1 MAEKSVNINI
11 NYKVN
16 TVEVQ
21 KAEQQLKSAQAA
33 SNQFQA
39 SSQKAG
45 NASAN
50 AFDKLGGSIETL
62 RGRVLF
68 LKEAI
73 TQSSDPKKIAQLS
86 AEYKKLKTQLDAVN
100 KAAFETPK
108 AIKQTADSAKSLAST
123 LGQIYN
129 AAKLA
134 FTAGIIKEVVSAGL
148 EMAKLSGN
156 VEGVERAFRRA
167 FPDAE
172 SVMFNLRRATHGAV
186 SDFELMQRTLQA
198 TNLGVAVEKLPILF
212 EFAAAR
218 AQQTGE
224 SVDYLVDSIVRG
236 IGRKSI
242 LVLDNLGLSA
252 TRLKA
257 EFGGAALASQSVGD
271 VTAAVAKIA
280 GVELQKMGG
289 FAETSATQ
297 VDSLSASFKNL
308 KEEVANFFTGDG
320 EWITTMKGFIDSFET
335 LFEAQRRGISVS
347 ELYEERERKRIAQ
360 VSASEFMNR
369 KFGESQEENNKILED
384 EIALLKKDIG
394 EWAAF
399 RDSQN
404 KVIDGLKEELKE
416 WEAKAKIISLTQ
428 GKAREYVNQI
438 KEEIEVETQL
448 RDVDK
453 EGILIDQEI
462 LRLLE
467 ATLVANK
474 KRNEQL
480 EEQVGIIED
489 LQNKIESL
497 NDRIV
502 KAVTIDDI
510 AKLNVELLGLEMQ
523 LKELKELGKT
533 VFPMRISIKFDRVEG
548 RQNFKDAH
556 LANPTEREF
565 FEGTAKDTTLPTSQ
579 DLEKD
584 SIKLGEKL
592 GENIATGITH
602 GMEKTDISSALER
615 AFFNAKDELINASID
630 ITANSLM
637 AIQQLELESYDTRLA
652 NIRDFYDEQQILAGD
667 NQRAKDRLALEEE
680 RKTSA
685 LRKQAA
691 QKEKQARIFSIL
703 IDTAASIAKTAA
715 QLGFPAAIPFIAI
728 AAANGAAQYAVASR
742 AQPRGFKDGVLNL
755 NGPGTGTSD
764 SIPSRLSK
772 GESVMTAK
780 EWQTSKN
787 VLKEVRAKTLDDDV
801 LRDLKVGRDGVKY
814 IGMDDKRIISK
825 LDELKNSMPDVEARG
840 NLLYTTKKKREGYKL
855 WIRKSSMS
863 S

>member
-1 MAEKSVNINI
+1 MADKNVNVRI
-11 NYKVN
+11 NYLTN
-16 TVEVQ
+16 TADVQ
-21 KAEQQLKSAQAA
+21 KLEQLLRSANAA
-33 SNQFQA
+33 SNQLQA
-39 SSQKAG
+39 SAQKAG
-45 NASAN
+45 TSSSA

-73 TQSSDPKKIAQLS
+73 TQSSDPKKIATLS
-86 AEYKKLKTQLDAVN
+86 AEYKKLKAQLDQVN

-108 AIKQTADSAKSLAST
+108 ALKQTVEATKSFASQ
-123 LGQIYN
+123 LGQLYT
-129 AAKLA
+129 AAKLV
-134 FTAGIIKEVVSAGL
+134 FTAGIIREIVSTGL

-172 SVMFNLRRATHGAV
+172 SIMFNLRRATHGAV

-198 TNLGVAVEKLPILF
+198 TNLGVAVEKLPVLF

-257 EFGGAALASQSVGD
+257 EFGGAAIASQSVGD
-271 VTAAVAKIA
+271 VTTAVARIA

-289 FAETSATQ
+289 FAETSATK

-308 KEEVANFFTGDG
+308 KEELAEFFTGDS
-320 EWITTMKGFIDSFET
+320 EWITTMKGFIDSFGA
-335 LFEAQRRGISVS
+335 LLEARRRGITVS
-347 ELYEERERKRIAQ
+347 ELFEERLRKETAQ
-360 VSASEFMNR
+360 VSANEFMNR
-369 KFGESQEENNKILED
+369 KFGTSIEENNKILED
-384 EIALLKKDIG
+384 EIGLLKKDIG

-416 WEAKAKIISLTQ
+416 WEAKAKVISLTQ

-448 RDVDK
+448 RDIDK

-462 LRLLE
+462 LRILQ
-467 ATLVANK
+467 ATLDANK

-480 EEQVGIIED
+480 KEQVGIIED
-489 LQNKIESL
+489 LQNKIEAL
-497 NDRIV
+497 GDKII
-502 KAVTIDDI
+502 KATT
-510 AKLNVELLGLEMQ
+510 VEQIERFNRQLVALETQ
-523 LKELKELGKT
+523 LKELQELGKT
-533 VFPMRISIKFDRVEG
+533 GINVNASLVFDIKENVGKKAPDIKKLLNSEQLEADTVE
-548 RQNFKDAH
+548 
-556 LANPTEREF
+556 
-565 FEGTAKDTTLPTSQ
+565 
-579 DLEKD
+579 
-584 SIKLGEKL
+584 LGKEL

-691 QKEKQARIFSIL
+691 YKEKQARIYSIL

-728 AAANGAAQYAVASR
+728 AAANGAAQLSIASR

-814 IGMDDKRIISK
+814 VGMDDKRLLSK
-825 LDELKNSMPDVEARG
+825 LDEVKNSFPDIEERAG
-840 NLLYTTKKKREGYKL
+840 ILYRTKKKNENYRM
-855 WIRKSSMS
+855 WVRKSTMG
-863 S
+863 